1 MTARALLLAVFVALL
16 LVAAVGTFLRC
27 EGSPPQ
33 LAGPA
38 EVALGRAGAA
48 VVVEASDAGSGLREL
63 RASLS
68 HAKGEST
75 LAEQTF
81 PGELLRGGAADEP
94 FRLELELRAQD
105 LGLKEGDALLRVTA
119 RDWSW
124 RDGLQGNEALLE
136 IPLRVD
142 LTPPRIRVRSGLTYI
157 RRGGSAAVIYDA
169 DEDAVRDGVL
179 VDGVFFPGHP
189 LPGAGEGLAG
199 RKFTLFAVPRNAA
212 PEPKVRVMAEDAAS
226 NRRTAAW
233 ATRVQ
238 ERGFEEVRIKLTQQ
252 FLDQKVRELAGEVGL
267 EESDGVTAFQRLNTQ
282 VRAANEERIREIVAR
297 SSPEKLWE
305 GAFVQMT
312 NSRVTSRFA
321 EERTYE
327 VDGEDVSQAI
337 HYGYDL
343 ASHAHAPIL
352 AANRGRVL
360 FAGDLGLYG
369 QTVILDHGGGL
380 TSLYGHLSSLDTAE
394 GQLVEKGDPLGVSGE
409 TGLAGGDHLHFA
421 ILVGAVYVDPLE
433 WWDPKWVREHVE
445 VQLGGE

>member
-1 MTARALLLAVFVALL
+1 M
-16 LVAAVGTFLRC
+16 
-27 EGSPPQ
+27 
-33 LAGPA
+33 
-38 EVALGRAGAA
+38 
-48 VVVEASDAGSGLREL
+48 VEASDAGSGLREL
-63 RASLS
+63 RATLS

-252 FLDQKVRELAGEVGL
+252 FLDQQVRELAGEVGL

-282 VRAANEERIREIVAR
+282 VRAANEEQIGR
-297 SSPEKLWE
+297 
-305 GAFVQMT
+305 
-312 NSRVTSRFA
+312 
-321 EERTYE
+321 
-327 VDGEDVSQAI
+327 
-337 HYGYDL
+337 
-343 ASHAHAPIL
+343 AH
-352 AANRGRVL
+352 V
-360 FAGDLGLYG
+360 
-369 QTVILDHGGGL
+369 
-380 TSLYGHLSSLDTAE
+380 
-394 GQLVEKGDPLGVSGE
+394 
-409 TGLAGGDHLHFA
+409 
-421 ILVGAVYVDPLE
+421 
-433 WWDPKWVREHVE
+433 
-445 VQLGGE
+445 

>member
-1 MTARALLLAVFVALL
+1 MLLIVIVAVL
-16 LVAAVGTFLRC
+16 LVASVGAVIRC

-38 EVALGRAGAA
+38 SVELGRPGSTIT
-48 VVVEASDAGSGLREL
+48 VEIHDEQSGLREL
-63 RASLS
+63 RAVLV

-75 LAEQTF
+75 LAERSF
-81 PGELLRGGAADEP
+81 PGNLLRGGAAGDEP
-94 FRLELELRAQD
+94 VELELTLDPKA
-105 LGLKEGDALLRVTA
+105 LGLKEGDALLRVSA

-124 RDGLQGNEALLE
+124 RGGLEGNEDVLE

-157 RRGGSAAVIYDA
+157 RRGGSAAVVYDVDA
-169 DEDAVRDGVL
+169 DSVEDGAQVGK
-179 VDGVFFPGHP
+179 VFFRGHP

-199 RKFTLFAVPRNAA
+199 RRFGLFAVPRNAE
-212 PEPKVRVMAEDAAS
+212 PEPRVRVVAADGAG
-226 NRRTAAW
+226 NRRATGW
-233 ATRVQ
+233 ATRIQ
-238 ERGFEEVRIKLTQQ
+238 ERGFEDVRIKLPQS

-267 EESDGVTAFQRLNTQ
+267 DEPDALTAFQKINTE
-282 VRAANEERIREIVAR
+282 VRAANEGRISGIVAN

-305 GAFVQMT
+305 GAFLQMA

-321 EERTYE
+321 EERTYLVNDQE
-327 VDGEDVSQAI
+327 VSKAI

-343 ASHAHAPIL
+343 ASQGHAPIV

-360 FAGDLGLYG
+360 FVGDLGIYG

-380 TSLYGHLSSLDTAE
+380 TSLYGHLSALEVSE
-394 GQLVEKGDPLGVSGE
+394 GDLVEQGEELGRSGE

-421 ILVGAVYVDPLE
+421 IQVGGVYVDPLE
-433 WWDPKWVREHVE
+433 WWDAKWVREHVE
-445 VQLGGE
+445 AQLAGE